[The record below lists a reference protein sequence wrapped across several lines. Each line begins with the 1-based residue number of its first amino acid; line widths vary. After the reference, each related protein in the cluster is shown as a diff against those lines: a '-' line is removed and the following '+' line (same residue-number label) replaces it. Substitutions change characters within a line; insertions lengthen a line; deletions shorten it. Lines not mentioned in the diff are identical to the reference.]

1 MKNELAYVS
10 IIMVGIL
17 GLIIGY
23 SMSPSTPA
31 IGSSSSGVHV
41 VLTPNNTTNVT
52 AAPSGSSKEGNTGQA
67 KGFATQGYGVYAK
80 VPK

>member
-17 GLIIGY
+17 GLIVGY
-23 SMSPSTPA
+23 SISPSTPA
-31 IGSSSSGVHV
+31 IGQSAGGPV
-41 VLTPNNTTNVT
+41 VTANASANVT
-52 AAPSGSSKEGNTGQA
+52 TTAAAPRGAEEGSTGQA

-80 VPK
+80 